1 MGSAVSAVGDA
12 GPAEQAALQ
21 GFNYGTSSPLNGS
34 LASNGASASNILSS
48 LLGNTPNNPTSN
60 AAAASGFQNYL
71 GMSGFP
77 TALAQSQ
84 MGVVNQSAANGTY
97 NSGGTIR
104 ATAQN
109 AATTAAPYA
118 TNYANYLSGVANQGQ
133 SGINSVTA
141 AGTGGGAAA
150 ANAGEQAA
158 NAAGQAT
165 ASSINGI
172 GSLLGAFL

>member
-1 MGSAVSAVGDA
+1 MGSVASAGVDA
-12 GPAEQAALQ
+12 LGGYLASNAALQ
-21 GFNYGTSSPLNGS
+21 DFNYGTSSPLNGS
-34 LASNGASASNILSS
+34 LASNGASANNVLSS
-48 LLGNTPNNPTSN
+48 LLGNTPNNPTQN

-109 AATTAAPYA
+109 ASSTAAPYA
-118 TNYANYLSGVANQGQ
+118 TNYANYLGNLSNQGQ

-141 AGTGGGAAA
+141 AGTGGGSAAS
-150 ANAGEQAA
+150 NAQLQAA

-165 ASSINGI
+165 SG
-172 GSLLGAFL
+172 LLGQLGL